1 MSYLLTV
8 VFQNGFCE
16 LYLPSVDNRKVP
28 LEIKPYITG
37 RDDDVILPVEV
48 WDGVWSMSGQGN
60 FVITQNES
68 KVDKVTISD
77 GLFVNCVLP
86 DKQVFSLTAQEVT
99 EGNTQFRK
107 YLLKTDPQGKISIG
121 KDSSNMISYDNKFVS
136 PKHAQIS
143 ISGDSAVLTDL
154 GSTNG
159 TFVNGR
165 MIQGDYKLSFGDI
178 IYIIGLKI
186 VYLKNTLAINNPT
199 GSCKV
204 TGMKEINITS
214 ASSEPEDIPVD
225 DEKFYLRT
233 PRKLQVLNEETFVIE
248 KCPPKQKQ
256 EKQPLIFTIGPSF
269 TMVIPMA
276 LGEALSIG

>member
-48 WDGVWSMSGQGN
+48 WDGVWTMSGQGN
-60 FVITQNES
+60 FVITQNEN

-86 DKQVFSLTAQEVT
+86 DKQVFSLTEQKVT

-107 YLLKTDPQGKISIG
+107 YLLKTDPQGIISIG
-121 KDSSNMISYDNKFVS
+121 KDASNMISYDNKFVS

-225 DEKFYLRT
+225 DEKF
-233 PRKLQVLNEETFVIE
+233 
-248 KCPPKQKQ
+248 
-256 EKQPLIFTIGPSF
+256 
-269 TMVIPMA
+269 
-276 LGEALSIG
+276 